1 MTIAR
6 AVATVV
12 TALTAVAGAATAG
25 SSGSPADPSHLL
37 VGYSFDDEKTETG
50 PDTFAVYQAARGT
63 VALSSTFRLSGY
75 RSVEL
80 RDVAGDGDFPELQG
94 SFPRR
99 DSGALYAHF
108 AFLTTNGRQE
118 LNVALAGPKRF
129 TNGKDGIAFRLQA
142 RDGILYHHSDSM
154 PKRLFPLRDFVW
166 YVVDVAYRIDA
177 GTYDLAIREE
187 GSATPLIDQ
196 RGQPNAPHEPRST
209 VELFSFIGDPGTDE
223 SDVDYFV
230 DDVVLSADRP
240 VTLPPFAAPGRR
252 RLFVDAWLDAA
263 QKAGRDRACPRAT
276 GPEDFGYSMNDMR
289 ALARAAGAD
298 LMTALRAFQ
307 NGGGRGAAKPAGQGP
322 LTAALEPVHDWQ
334 RGCDLLL
341 AGRSEEA
348 LAAFEE
354 AARAK
359 PAGRIYHLSA
369 IAALARLDRFA
380 EAEKRLDT
388 LAASAADDPR
398 LGLAAAQIG
407 LERPDLDS
415 LANTDDEGLA
425 EEYFFVLL
433 YRKAWTEA
441 ARFAERRIE
450 SARKQKRPEGLWV
463 EHAGDAAFF
472 MGNDAAARQAYETAL
487 ESRQTDRLLLTKL
500 SDVLWRLG
508 DTRGERSCRERVFGT
523 LDRSRP

>member
-6 AVATVV
+6 AAAVV
-12 TALTAVAGAATAG
+12 IALGAMFGAAIGAAMA
-25 SSGSPADPSHLL
+25 GSPADRGNVL
-37 VGYSFDDEKTETG
+37 VGYSFDDENIETG

-63 VALSSTFRLSGY
+63 VALSTAFRLSGY

-80 RDVAGDGDFPELQG
+80 RDSASDGDFPELQG
-94 SFPRR
+94 YFPRR
-99 DSGALYAHF
+99 DTGTLHAHF
-108 AFLTTNGRQE
+108 AFLTANGRQE

-166 YVVDVAYRIDA
+166 YIVDVAYRIDA
-177 GTYDLAIREE
+177 GTYDLTIREE
-187 GSATPLIDQ
+187 GSATPLLDQ
-196 RGQPNAPHEPRST
+196 RNQWNAPHEPRSA

-223 SDVDYFV
+223 SGVHYFV

-252 RLFVDAWLDAA
+252 RLFTDAWLEAV
-263 QKAGRDRACPRAT
+263 QRVGRDRGCPRAT
-276 GPEDFGYSMNDMR
+276 GPGDFGYSIDDMR
-289 ALARAAGAD
+289 AVARAAGAD
-298 LMTALRAFQ
+298 LLTALRTFPNAA
-307 NGGGRGAAKPAGQGP
+307 GRGPEKPASLG
-322 LTAALEPVHDWQ
+322 LAAGLAPVFAWQ
-334 RGCDLLL
+334 RGCDALA
-341 AGRSEEA
+341 AGRVEES

-354 AARAK
+354 AARAR

-380 EAEKRLDT
+380 EAEARLDA
-388 LAASAADDPR
+388 LAPSAGDDPR

-407 LERPDLDS
+407 LERPDLEQ
-415 LANTDDEGLA
+415 LAEGKDEGLA
-425 EEYFFVLL
+425 EEFFFVLL

-441 ARFAERRIE
+441 ARFADKRIE
-450 SARKQKRPEGLWV
+450 RARGLKRPDDLWV

-472 MGNDAAARQAYETAL
+472 MGNDAVARKAYETAL
-487 ESRQTDRLLLTKL
+487 AARPEDRLLLVKL

-508 DTRGERSCRERVFGT
+508 DTRGERSYRERVFGT
-523 LDRSRP
+523 LDRSNR